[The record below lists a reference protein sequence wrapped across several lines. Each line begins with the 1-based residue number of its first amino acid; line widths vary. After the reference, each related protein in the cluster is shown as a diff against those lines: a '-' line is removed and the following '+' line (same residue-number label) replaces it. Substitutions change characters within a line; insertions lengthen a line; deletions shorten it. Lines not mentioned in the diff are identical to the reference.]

1 MTYDFDVQISE
12 LGVDAE
18 AAIEDLFKR
27 SLGGRPII
35 ECAYGTPAGWDD
47 IAAGG
52 WDMVGAAEDDG
63 GAGLGIRDLISL
75 AMVVG
80 RWVPPL
86 PVLETIMAKR
96 WSSAARESEGPV
108 TVAIRTES
116 GRILAPFGETPGI
129 SVLVDANPPDGAIA
143 APTIVAADDYAPSLR
158 LVESDRAS
166 AISVEQAHELAVV
179 WAAEAAGCA
188 KRTLEIAVDYVK
200 QRNQF
205 GQPVGRFQAVKH
217 HLADALMSSQESE
230 SAVFWAAS
238 DAPKLAPALE
248 IAFDSALRTA
258 EIATQAHGGMGFT
271 WELGLHVYLR
281 QIVALRQLAMSL
293 AAIVDAG

>member
-12 LGVDAE
+12 LGVDAA

-35 ECAYGTPAGWDD
+35 EYAYGTPAGWDD
-47 IAAGG
+47 IAEGG
-52 WDMVGAAEDDG
+52 WDLVGAAEEDG
-63 GAGLGIRDLISL
+63 GAGLGIRDLIAL

-86 PVLETIMAKR
+86 PLLESIMAKR
-96 WSSAARESEGPV
+96 WSSVARETDGPV

-116 GRILAPFGETPGI
+116 GRVLVPFGETPGI
-129 SVLVDANPPDGAIA
+129 SLLVDASPTVGALA
-143 APTIVAADDYAPSLR
+143 EPVIVAADDYAPSLR
-158 LVESDRAS
+158 LAESDRAS
-166 AISVEQAHELAVV
+166 AISAEQARELAVV
-179 WAAEAAGCA
+179 WGAEAAGCA
-188 KRTLEIAVDYVK
+188 RRALEIAVDYVK

-217 HLADALMSSQESE
+217 HLANALMSSQESE
-230 SAVFWAAS
+230 SAVLWAAS

-248 IAFDSALRTA
+248 IVFDSALRTA

-271 WELGLHVYLR
+271 WDLGLHVYLR

-293 AAIVDAG
+293 AAVVDAG

>member
-12 LGVDAE
+12 LGVDAA

-35 ECAYGTPAGWDD
+35 EYAYGEPTGWDEFSE
-47 IAAGG
+47 GG
-52 WDMVGAAEDDG
+52 WDLVGVGEDDG

-80 RWVPPL
+80 RWVAPL
-86 PVLETIMAKR
+86 PLLETIMAKR
-96 WSSAARESEGPV
+96 WSSAARDSEGPV
-108 TVAIRTES
+108 TVAVRTSS
-116 GRILAPFGETPGI
+116 GRIVTPFGETPGI
-129 SVLVDANPPDGAIA
+129 SLLVDATPPDGAVA
-143 APTIVAADDYAPSLR
+143 APAIIAVDDFAPSLR
-158 LVESDRAS
+158 LAEADS
-166 AISVEQAHELAVV
+166 ATQFSAKEAHELAVV

-200 QRNQF
+200 QRTQF

-248 IAFDSALRTA
+248 IAFDAALRTA

-271 WELGLHVYLR
+271 WDLGLHVYLR

-293 AAIVDAG
+293 ATIVDAD